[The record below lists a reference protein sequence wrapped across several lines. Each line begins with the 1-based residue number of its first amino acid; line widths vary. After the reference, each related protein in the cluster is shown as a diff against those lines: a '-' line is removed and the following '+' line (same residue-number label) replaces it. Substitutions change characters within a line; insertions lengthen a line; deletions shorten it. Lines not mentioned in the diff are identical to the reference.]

1 MAGGSRWRDGVSW
14 TLKNRI
20 RWWLSES
27 CKQNPVDVTFSLP
40 YSPNKLKTTDE
51 YRIHARCHTL
61 RCSRKGVDVERGP
74 GGVVVAA
81 LFSSELQP
89 GSATAHARRGL
100 ACPPHSH
107 THLGEKRDG
116 TKRARMGA
124 DWLFD
129 MDGRPPETSLLEDA
143 VTYAAKNVD
152 MSEWLRRQTRN
163 LLGFACAGSNPA
175 VDDFFVLFFPI
186 FWFHGRRS
194 ISCSRHILF
203 CTSTTAAEE
212 RCVLGLGNRLPAVLD
227 ESRAAV
233 LHTFPL
239 RLQISIKS
247 NY

>member
-1 MAGGSRWRDGVSW
+1 MPSFPR
-14 TLKNRI
+14 N
-20 RWWLSES
+20 
-27 CKQNPVDVTFSLP
+27 
-40 YSPNKLKTTDE
+40 
-51 YRIHARCHTL
+51 
-61 RCSRKGVDVERGP
+61 CS
-74 GGVVVAA
+74 
-81 LFSSELQP
+81 P

-175 VDDFFVLFFPI
+175 VDDFFCSILPHFLVPRPPKHFVLSAYF
-186 FWFHGRRS
+186 
-194 ISCSRHILF
+194 
-203 CTSTTAAEE
+203 
-212 RCVLGLGNRLPAVLD
+212 
-227 ESRAAV
+227 V
-233 LHTFPL
+233 LHLYYRSGGEMCIGT
-239 RLQISIKS
+239 RQQTACCIG
-247 NY
+247 